1 MEEIKRVF
9 QYAKPY
15 SKNIYKALFFN
26 VLYTFFSLFTLAT
39 IVPFVSVIFG
49 LAEPIH
55 VRPPFNLSPQT
66 ILDTLSYYIN
76 TIQHTYGIQWSLAFM
91 SAMLIIASLCANVSR
106 YLYMYFIT
114 PINANTVRDMRN
126 DMYKKVMILPLAFY
140 AKQHTGD
147 IITRLNA
154 DMQEI
159 DTLIRRS
166 IEILLQ
172 QPFVIIVF
180 LITLFVINPW
190 LSLISLFLVPA
201 VGYAAGKISVKI
213 RQKAKKGQEELS
225 VLSSSYEETISGIRI
240 IKGFHA
246 ENYFSQKF
254 NQINRHYTTTINKML
269 RYMELSAPLSEILT
283 ITAMLIVVFIGSTL
297 VLKHQDIS
305 SETLILFALVFAR
318 LIPPIQSTIRAY
330 SYVQKGIIS
339 AKRIFEVM
347 DSDEKIIE
355 KNNALSIKQFKDK
368 IVFSNVHFGY
378 ESQEVLH
385 DINITIN
392 KGDSIALVGMSG
404 CGKSTIINLLLR
416 LYDTTE
422 GSISIDGNNIKDYVI
437 SDVRSLFGLVS
448 QDIILFNDT
457 IANNISF
464 GNSHAC
470 REEIINAAKMA
481 DAHQFIMDMPQG
493 YDTPIG
499 DRGMNL
505 SGGQRQRISIARALL
520 SNPPILLLDEATSAL
535 DSHSEQIVQAT
546 LDKIIV
552 DHTAVII
559 AHRLT
564 TIQNADHILVLQ
576 DGKII
581 ETGTHASLMQLNGAY
596 SQMVNAQNINNQ

>member
-1 MEEIKRVF
+1 
-9 QYAKPY
+9 
-15 SKNIYKALFFN
+15 
-26 VLYTFFSLFTLAT
+26 
-39 IVPFVSVIFG
+39 
-49 LAEPIH
+49 
-55 VRPPFNLSPQT
+55 
-66 ILDTLSYYIN
+66 
-76 TIQHTYGIQWSLAFM
+76 
-91 SAMLIIASLCANVSR
+91 
-106 YLYMYFIT
+106 
-114 PINANTVRDMRN
+114 
-126 DMYKKVMILPLAFY
+126 
-140 AKQHTGD
+140 
-147 IITRLNA
+147 
-154 DMQEI
+154 
-159 DTLIRRS
+159 
-166 IEILLQ
+166 
-172 QPFVIIVF
+172 
-180 LITLFVINPW
+180 
-190 LSLISLFLVPA
+190 
-201 VGYAAGKISVKI
+201 
-213 RQKAKKGQEELS
+213 
-225 VLSSSYEETISGIRI
+225 
-240 IKGFHA
+240 
-246 ENYFSQKF
+246 
-254 NQINRHYTTTINKML
+254 
-269 RYMELSAPLSEILT
+269 
-283 ITAMLIVVFIGSTL
+283 MLIVVYIGSTL
-297 VLKHQDIS
+297 VLKHQGIS

-339 AKRIFEVM
+339 AKRVFEVM

-355 KNNALSIKQFKDK
+355 KPDALSIKQFTDK
-368 IVFSNVHFGY
+368 IVFSHVNFSY

-385 DINITIN
+385 DVNITIH
-392 KGDSIALVGMSG
+392 KGESIALVGMSG
-404 CGKSTIINLLLR
+404 CGKSTVINLLLR

-422 GSISIDGNNIKDYVI
+422 GSISIDGHSIEDYII

-448 QDIILFNDT
+448 QDVILFNDT

-464 GNSHAC
+464 GNSLAS

-552 DHTAVII
+552 DRTAVII

-581 ETGTHASLMQLNGAY
+581 EHGTHSSLMQQNGVY
-596 SQMVNAQNINNQ
+596 RQMVNAQNINNQ